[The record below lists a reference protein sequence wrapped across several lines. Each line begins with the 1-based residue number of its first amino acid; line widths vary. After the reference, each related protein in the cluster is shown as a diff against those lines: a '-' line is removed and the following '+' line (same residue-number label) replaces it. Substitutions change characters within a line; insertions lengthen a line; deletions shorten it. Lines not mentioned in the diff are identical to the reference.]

1 MKNLT
6 RNKLSKANVWYW
18 QEQVNYY
25 SNTIEELE
33 AESMPVP
40 QDLRKKLK
48 QAKASL
54 TQWIQPW
61 IC

>member
-40 QDLRKKLK
+40 QYLRNKLK
-48 QAKASL
+48 LAKASL

>member
-33 AESMPVP
+33 AESKPVP
-40 QDLRKKLK
+40 QDLRNKLK
-48 QAKASL
+48 LAKTSL

-61 IC
+61 IY

>member
-25 SNTIEELE
+25 SNTIEELQ
-33 AESMPVP
+33 AESKPVP
-40 QDLRKKLK
+40 QNLKNQLTLAKGALK
-48 QAKASL
+48 QW
-54 TQWIQPW
+54 TY
-61 IC
+61 